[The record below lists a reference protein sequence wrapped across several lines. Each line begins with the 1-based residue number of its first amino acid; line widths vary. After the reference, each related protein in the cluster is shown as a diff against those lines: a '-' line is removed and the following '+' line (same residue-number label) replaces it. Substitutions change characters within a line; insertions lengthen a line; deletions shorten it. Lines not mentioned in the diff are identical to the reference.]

1 MGNIKVSINPKA
13 LDESAFLE
21 SVMRA
26 ENRDR
31 SQIEG
36 IQKRMRELDKRF
48 PEYSKN
54 FRVELTK
61 RTFSNQKN
69 T

>member
-1 MGNIKVSINPKA
+1 MGNIKVNINLKA
-13 LDESAFLE
+13 CGESAFGE
-21 SVMRA
+21 SVNRA

-31 SQIEG
+31 SQIEQ

-61 RTFSNQKN
+61 KT
-69 T
+69 

>member
-1 MGNIKVSINPKA
+1 MGNIKVNINPKA
-13 LDESAFLE
+13 LNESAFVE
-21 SVMRA
+21 SVKRA

-31 SQIEG
+31 SEIER

-61 RTFSNQKN
+61 KT
-69 T
+69 